1 MKKNLF
7 LTILSLFPVISFA
20 GPFGFDI
27 GKNLDHYPRA
37 TFTKM
42 ENSNV
47 KYRVENPPTP
57 NKSMELYVVYET
69 EESGICFIKGMSV
82 NITTSAYGTSLI
94 TKYNSVA
101 DAVDSKYGAT
111 YKKEVTDFLSYGSI
125 WDEPNDYMMSLLK
138 GERYAYISW
147 KAKDKANPIESIYL
161 AQAALDT
168 ETGYFS
174 IEYYGNNKEICDAEE
189 NKSDSEGF

>member
-1 MKKNLF
+1 MKKNLL
-7 LTILSLFPVISFA
+7 LTILSLFPVLSFA
-20 GPFGFDI
+20 GPFGLDI
-27 GKNLDHYPRA
+27 GKSLDHYPGT

-42 ENSNV
+42 KNSNV
-47 KYRVENPPTP
+47 KYTVENIPTP
-57 NKSMELYVVYET
+57 NKTMELYMVHAT
-69 EESGICFIKGMSV
+69 EESGICFIKAVSV
-82 NITTSAYGTSLI
+82 DITTSAYGSALK
-94 TKYNSVA
+94 TKYNSIVNSL
-101 DAVDSKYGAT
+101 DSKYGAT
-111 YKKEVTDFLSYGSI
+111 HKKEATDHLSYGSI

-138 GERYAYISW
+138 GERYAFISW